1 MAARLRGTA
10 TPLPRCASVEPA
22 RARGGRQRW
31 RTFTL
36 VVKARRVVAR
46 VDSRG
51 LLLEQRK
58 LPLDV
63 GDQQVSEVVWRAGKA
78 SEFCSASP
86 PVNRIEPT
94 KERDRVGRGLGQ
106 RARSP
111 ETGRCRSTQSRRR
124 STGPSNAPEPRSAP
138 TPEGTEP
145 IHAAS
150 RRKQRSHCSNRAFD
164 VVEEA
169 RGSSPSAA
177 DAAARSPGNVEMR
190 PAAHQ
195 AVTGTD
201 VVGALGRK
209 CRISARSGATM
220 P

>member
-1 MAARLRGTA
+1 MRNTSAAGAPAGNTQTRRRNQPGYATA
-10 TPLPRCASVEPA
+10 QRRRDPTFSIVADRSPA
-22 RARGGRQRW
+22 VLHAI
-31 RTFTL
+31 
-36 VVKARRVVAR
+36 KARMCNFASLSSSISSPT
-46 VDSRG
+46 DGPIWGSIAPTLCWTRG
-51 LLLEQRK
+51 
-58 LPLDV
+58 P
-63 GDQQVSEVVWRAGKA
+63 A
-78 SEFCSASP
+78 SEDRFAPAVVPLRSSRVPGCTAS
-86 PVNRIEPT
+86 RDG
-94 KERDRVGRGLGQ
+94 KEW
-106 RARSP
+106 
-111 ETGRCRSTQSRRR
+111 
-124 STGPSNAPEPRSAP
+124 
-138 TPEGTEP
+138 TEP